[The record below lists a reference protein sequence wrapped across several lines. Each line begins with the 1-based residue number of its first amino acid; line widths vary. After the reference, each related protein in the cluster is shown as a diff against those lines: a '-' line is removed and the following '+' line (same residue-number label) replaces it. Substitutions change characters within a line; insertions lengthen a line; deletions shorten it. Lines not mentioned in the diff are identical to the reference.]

1 MEGVEEEEEAEV
13 LRMLGCRHAQG
24 YYFARPMLAGDIPR
38 WLDQHA
44 ARFGHEAASTP

>member
-24 YYFARPMLAGDIPR
+24 YHFARPMPATEIPR
-38 WLDQHA
+38 WLDLHA
-44 ARFGHEAASTP
+44 ERIAAKR